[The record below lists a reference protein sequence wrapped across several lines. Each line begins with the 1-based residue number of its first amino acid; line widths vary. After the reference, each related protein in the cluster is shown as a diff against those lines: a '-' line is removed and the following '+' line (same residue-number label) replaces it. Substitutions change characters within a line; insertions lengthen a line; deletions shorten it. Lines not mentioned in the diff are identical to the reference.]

1 MKEKHIAVLDAM
13 RSQAW
18 VIFRLLK
25 NKRANQIDICEVGA
39 VLDNR
44 YHNEDVIDNRYV
56 DKDVNR

>member
-56 DKDVNR
+56 D